1 MLRHL
6 VTILFIGI
14 SLCIQ
19 AQTSDSSSAIISP
32 DYIKQVSAKASH
44 LDQKLDKQTSKAI
57 AKLQKHEEK
66 MKRKLA
72 KLDSLKAEQV
82 FGDVKKRY
90 SDLEQKLAKASSGSY
105 IPSLDSMSSSLGFL
119 SQNPQWLGTIKDKG
133 LSAAQAGEKIEGA
146 LEKVKGLKEQLSKAE
161 SLQQFIK
168 ERKDYFKDQLS
179 NLGFA
184 KELKKLNKQAYY
196 YSQQLSEYKSML
208 KDHKKAER
216 KALELLSKT
225 KLFKDFMRKNSQLAS
240 LFRMPGDPGDPSAQA
255 SLAGL
260 QTRTQVSGLIGQQL
274 AAGGPNAQAQ
284 LQQNLQQAQGQL
296 NELKN
301 KINQLG
307 GSSSSDAEM
316 PDGFRPNSQ
325 KVKSLWDR
333 LEYGSNVQSQK
344 GTGLLPV
351 TSDIGLSV
359 GYKLNDKS
367 IIGIGGSYKLGWG
380 ENIRNIKISH
390 QGVGLRS
397 FIEYKLPFPAR
408 GGAGG
413 GFWLSGG
420 YEQNYRSEF
429 RNIEVLKDFS
439 AWQQSGLIGL
449 SKVIS
454 LKTKLF
460 KKTNIK
466 LLWDFLSYQQIPR
479 TQPILFRVGY
489 NF

>member
-1 MLRHL
+1 MLHHL
-6 VTILFIGI
+6 AFLFCFI
-14 SLCIQ
+14 SFPLCVF
-19 AQTSDSSSAIISP
+19 AQRIDSLASTISP
-32 DYIKQVSAKASH
+32 NYIEKVSSKASQ
-44 LDQKLDKQTSKAI
+44 LDQKLDKQTNKVI
-57 AKLQKHEEK
+57 GKLQRQEEK

-82 FGDVKKRY
+82 FGNVKKRY
-90 SDLEQKLAKASSGSY
+90 SDLEQTLDNASSGSY
-105 IPSLDSMSSSLGFL
+105 IPSLDSMSSSLNFL
-119 SQNPQWLGTIKDKG
+119 SQNPQWLSPIKDK
-133 LSAAQAGEKIEGA
+133 SEKIEGA
-146 LEKVKGLKEQLSKAE
+146 LNTVKGLKEQLGKAE
-161 SLQQFIK
+161 KLQQFIK
-168 ERKDYFKDQLS
+168 ERKEYFKNQIG

-196 YSQQLSEYKSML
+196 YSQQFAEYKSML

-225 KLFKDFMRKNSQLAS
+225 KVFKDFMRNNSQLAS
-240 LFRMPGDPGDPSAQA
+240 LFRLPGNPDDPSAQA
-255 SLAGL
+255 NLAGL
-260 QTRTQVSGLIGQQL
+260 QTRAQVSNLIGQQI
-274 AAGGPNAQAQ
+274 AAGGRNAQAQ

-301 KINQLG
+301 KIDQLG
-307 GSSSSDAEM
+307 GGNSKAEL
-316 PDGFRPNSQ
+316 PEGFKPNNQ
-325 KVKSLWDR
+325 KTKSLWDR
-333 LEYGSNVQSQK
+333 LEYGSNIQSQK
-344 GTGLLPV
+344 GTGVLPV

-380 ENIRNIKISH
+380 DNIRNIKISH
-390 QGVGLRS
+390 QGIGLRG
-397 FIEYKLPFPAR
+397 FIDWKLK
-408 GGAGG
+408 GS
-413 GFWLSGG
+413 FWLSGG

-429 RNIEVLKDFS
+429 RNIEALQDFS

-460 KKTNIK
+460 KKTSIK

-479 TQPILFRVGY
+479 TQPILFRIGY